1 MIVAGTGHRAHRLQ
15 GRDSQVQG
23 AIFDLLNE
31 LKPTEVISGMADGFD
46 MYLALAALE
55 LDIPLTAAVPF
66 MGHGSRVSQEVY
78 DFIKSAAK
86 QVVYTCEYEY
96 KGAWQYLLRDQWMVD
111 NCDLLLACWDG
122 VEGGGTYNTI
132 KYAESVGR
140 ETRHLKWLTD

>member
-1 MIVAGTGHRAHRLQ
+1 MIIAGTGHRTHRLQ
-15 GRDSQVQG
+15 GRDAQVQG
-23 AIFDLLNE
+23 AVFDLLTE
-31 LKPTEVISGMADGFD
+31 LRPTEVISGMADGFD

-55 LDIPLTAAVPF
+55 QDIPLTAAVPF

-86 QVVYTCEYEY
+86 RVVYTCEYEY

-122 VEGGGTYNTI
+122 EPFGGTYVTVEYAI
-132 KYAESVGR
+132 KVGR
-140 ETRHLKWLTD
+140 PVRGVQWLK